1 MQLLLD
7 SISEVPITDIDFRER
22 ILTEESMMPQSVTR
36 SLSGFL
42 ESIARFIAA
51 LLRIRWSCYL
61 VSIASRQIEADGA
74 TEHTNSS
81 AELLTKIVDSA
92 QRVLAKVH
100 PSQRREAMT
109 TLYAL
114 VVNRCHSTACRML
127 LERALENHADSF
139 WATLTTNER
148 HFCLNMLEEC
158 LREVDHEHTQLTDGI
173 KAMAPQR
180 THERTHSGA
189 SEHR

>member
-7 SISEVPITDIDFRER
+7 SISELPINVIDFRER
-22 ILTEESMMPQSVTR
+22 ILTEESMMPQSVTH
-36 SLSGFL
+36 SLSGFSK
-42 ESIARFIAA
+42 SIAPFIAP
-51 LLRIRWSCYL
+51 LLRIRRSRYL
-61 VSIASRQIEADGA
+61 ELVASRHHLA
-74 TEHTNSS
+74 TERTNSS
-81 AELLTKIVDSA
+81 AELLTKIVGRA
-92 QRVLAKVH
+92 QRMLAKVH
-100 PSQRREAMT
+100 PSQHRETMT
-109 TLYAL
+109 TLYAI

-127 LERALENHADSF
+127 LERALENHGDSF

-158 LREVDHEHTQLTDGI
+158 LREVDNEHTQLTDGI

-180 THERTHSGA
+180 THERTRSGT